1 MYSPIYN
8 DIVAMLTTPR
18 HFYKTPASGV
28 CKGRLRQVRHAYHM
42 DVKRLE
48 TGRIVA
54 VLPFSKATYA
64 MGRTGGLV
72 RINHPTNKHQRAS
85 QKAATI
91 EGV

>member
-1 MYSPIYN
+1 MYPNPI
-8 DIVAMLTTPR
+8 DTIMPKSTPR
-18 HFYKTPASGV
+18 QFSDHPASGA

-54 VLPFSKATYA
+54 VLTFSKATYA

>member
-8 DIVAMLTTPR
+8 DIVAMLATPR

-72 RINHPTNKHQRAS
+72 RINHHTNKHQRAS

>member
-8 DIVAMLTTPR
+8 DIVAMLATPR

-64 MGRTGGLV
+64 TGRTGDLV
-72 RINHPTNKHQRAS
+72 RLNHPKNKHQRAR
-85 QKAATI
+85 QRDAI
-91 EGV
+91 IQGV